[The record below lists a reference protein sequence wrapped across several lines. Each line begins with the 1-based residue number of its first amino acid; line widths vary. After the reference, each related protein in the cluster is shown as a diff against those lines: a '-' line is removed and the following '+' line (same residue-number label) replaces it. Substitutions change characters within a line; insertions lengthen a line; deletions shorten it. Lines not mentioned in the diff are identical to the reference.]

1 MFAGF
6 IDRFT
11 TVMREPMYALGN
23 ALSDIIYA
31 PKEDRSAFPA
41 IVAKV
46 NKTEDASVL
55 EEVWFVLAKA
65 IDTSNNDYVMRAL
78 EIADQLVHNCGSRV
92 YNACTPLFMRRVK
105 ELIIVVFD
113 TV

>member
-31 PKEDRSAFPA
+31 PKEDRSAYPA
-41 IVAKV
+41 VCFQS
-46 NKTEDASVL
+46 D
-55 EEVWFVLAKA
+55 F
-65 IDTSNNDYVMRAL
+65 
-78 EIADQLVHNCGSRV
+78 
-92 YNACTPLFMRRVK
+92 
-105 ELIIVVFD
+105 
-113 TV
+113 